1 MKVRN
6 DLPRRGRYR
15 GVHQRSTHSDLAWI
29 RRSRDSAPKRPQP
42 SRFQGHKRSQNIGA
56 AEARRWDCCRCSV
69 QCRLQRNRS
78 VTDLCNIQEPRHR
91 QSGLSVVVS
100 SPALRLVRVLGFGI
114 GVLKQKTRFLFV
126 VVGCGEAGDGRD
138 APSPSGSSQ
147 PGPSARCPMA
157 LPKPM
162 IVFAFVQARGRAL
175 LLASLLS
182 LAAVAFCCAYTLVRP
197 SSFAETFLVSS
208 ATFMRVLVRA
218 GWRCACRAADAGSIR
233 LVIIQLVIQVGHA

>member
-56 AEARRWDCCRCSV
+56 TEARRWVCCRCSV

-100 SPALRLVRVLGFGI
+100 SPALRLVRVLGFPFGI
-114 GVLKQKTRFLFV
+114 GKCMDETKQPNQIYSWCVVRRGWGWTR
-126 VVGCGEAGDGRD
+126 R
-138 APSPSGSSQ
+138 
-147 PGPSARCPMA
+147 
-157 LPKPM
+157 
-162 IVFAFVQARGRAL
+162 
-175 LLASLLS
+175 
-182 LAAVAFCCAYTLVRP
+182 
-197 SSFAETFLVSS
+197 TFP
-208 ATFMRVLVRA
+208 FR
-218 GWRCACRAADAGSIR
+218 
-233 LVIIQLVIQVGHA
+233 

>member
-1 MKVRN
+1 MLFVEIMQNGRKPCTQCRQAPASRLRTSARVPSADAVRGSMSQ
-6 DLPRRGRYR
+6 LIVLFQGRAFECCKLSETELH
-15 GVHQRSTHSDLAWI
+15 G
-29 RRSRDSAPKRPQP
+29 RRS
-42 SRFQGHKRSQNIGA
+42 SRVLMF
-56 AEARRWDCCRCSV
+56 WD
-69 QCRLQRNRS
+69 L
-78 VTDLCNIQEPRHR
+78 EH
-91 QSGLSVVVS
+91 
-100 SPALRLVRVLGFGI
+100 PALDV
-114 GVLKQKTRFLFV
+114 KQKTRFLFV